1 MWKILYSDSYIY
13 GSLQHPYVYGVL
25 VFEAMATFVGQ
36 ISVLSLIA
44 IFGAATTAMVSILCV
59 YIYMY
64 VLQMDLYVSGAD
76 NNSKKGSDIV
86 TVILD
91 FHKAIDRTTLFWI
104 NTNQYGN
111 YNENVA

>member
-1 MWKILYSDSYIY
+1 MVVWC
-13 GSLQHPYVYGVL
+13 LQHPYVYGVL

-44 IFGAATTAMVSILCV
+44 IFGAATTAMVSIVLCVCV
-59 YIYMY
+59 YICMFWKWTYICC
-64 VLQMDLYVSGAD
+64 GAD